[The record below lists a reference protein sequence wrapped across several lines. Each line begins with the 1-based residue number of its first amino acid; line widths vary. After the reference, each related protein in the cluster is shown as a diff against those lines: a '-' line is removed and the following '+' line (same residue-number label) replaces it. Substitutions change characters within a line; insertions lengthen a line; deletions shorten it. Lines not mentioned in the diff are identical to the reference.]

1 MVFVGESI
9 NHTSCHLLTGSLKLW
24 GEFLAKVSSQC
35 THQYIAQE
43 LCGRDKKQGQC

>member
-9 NHTSCHLLTGSLKLW
+9 KHTSHQLLTGSLKFCC
-24 GEFLAKVSSQC
+24 EFLAKVSSQC

-43 LCGRDKKQGQC
+43 LCGRDKNQGQC